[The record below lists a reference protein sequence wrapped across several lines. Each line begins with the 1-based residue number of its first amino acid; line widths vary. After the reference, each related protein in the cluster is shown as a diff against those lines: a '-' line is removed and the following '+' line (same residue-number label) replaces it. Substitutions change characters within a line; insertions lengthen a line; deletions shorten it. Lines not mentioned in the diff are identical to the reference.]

1 MPERAFSLVRLF
13 AAAVIAALL
22 VCAATA
28 AWLARDLP
36 GDTSE
41 SLQLDTSDLK
51 FVMGSGQA
59 DGERLMIDGFTDGY
73 ALLSSGP
80 VEVNADEFRFLHVTL
95 DRLAAGEAPS
105 FFWRR
110 SEAPA
115 DLIQLRLRESGDL
128 LIDLS
133 GRTDWRGEITE
144 LGFLFH
150 DDGGPAIAFGPTT
163 LEPDRLALRLRLMW
177 NGWTAFEHWT
187 QKSVNFLFGGAP
199 DQAVH
204 LPLVLIIWIGL
215 TLGFM
220 ALIAVLGGKRSGKE
234 FMVGGAVIFIL
245 AWMVL
250 DLRWTAN
257 SVRQLEQT
265 RSTYWGVDESE
276 KQRRGLD
283 GEIYEYIER
292 LKREVLPEQP
302 ARILIVGD
310 EDTVEYALQRAK
322 YHLLPHSVYATR
334 EFPDFLSTNS
344 MDYLVFFAPLE
355 RLARIPGFQSE
366 WNVMFSIVDRD
377 NLGTVFQIDTPALT
391 N

>member
-1 MPERAFSLVRLF
+1 MPERAFSLVSLS

-22 VCAATA
+22 VCAATV

-36 GDTSE
+36 DDATE
-41 SLQLDTSDLK
+41 SRRLDTSDLQ

-59 DGERLMIDGFTDGY
+59 DGERLIIDGFTDGY

-80 VEVNADEFRFLHVTL
+80 VKVNADAFRFLHVTL
-95 DRLAAGEAPS
+95 GRLAAGEAPS

-115 DLIQLRLRESGDL
+115 DLVQVRIRDSGSS

-133 GRTDWRGEITE
+133 RHGAWKGEISE
-144 LGFLFH
+144 LGFLFR
-150 DDGGPAIAFGPTT
+150 DDGGEPIAFGPAT
-163 LEPDRLALRLRLMW
+163 LGPDGLALRLRLMW
-177 NGWTAFEHWT
+177 NGWTTFEPWT

-215 TLGFM
+215 TLALAALM
-220 ALIAVLGGKRSGKE
+220 AGLGGKWSGKE

-245 AWMVL
+245 AWMAL

-265 RSTYWGVDESE
+265 RSMYWGVDESE

-283 GEIYEYIER
+283 GEIYRYIER

-310 EDTVEYALQRAK
+310 ENAVEYMLQRAK
-322 YHLLPHSVYATR
+322 YHLLPHSAYSDRQLLNESNAYSIDFVIFLGLPNGPDSIPSWTLQWRNALKRLRLDGPGEVYAR
-334 EFPDFLSTNS
+334 
-344 MDYLVFFAPLE
+344 
-355 RLARIPGFQSE
+355 Q
-366 WNVMFSIVDRD
+366 
-377 NLGTVFQIDTPALT
+377 
-391 N
+391 